1 MITLTKGYKQGRA
14 VMFYDAFDELKQ
26 KEYIKVPKDEVVKFC
41 GNGLIS
47 NAKVQWWQGKAIV
60 RVSNNIPLVKITESG
75 EIQEISKT
83 VHNKADNE
91 VIQTSA
97 RRRTKVKETDYK
109 SYMMDDICKQRE
121 LKSTV
126 SYTGIDTIGQLFDMI
141 ANDFNLK
148 NKETYKDSFSKKID
162 LHRDLSSMSTEYK
175 NNLVNNIAVYLMNMA
190 NIEIR
195 DTYLKYCNLTN

>member
-75 EIQEISKT
+75 EIQEISKK
-83 VHNKADNE
+83 VHTKAANE
-91 VIQTSA
+91 VIETSV
-97 RRRTKVKETDYK
+97 RRRNKVKETDYK

-162 LHRDLSSMSTEYK
+162 LHRTLSSMSTEYK

-195 DTYLKYCNLTN
+195 DTYLKYCNVTN